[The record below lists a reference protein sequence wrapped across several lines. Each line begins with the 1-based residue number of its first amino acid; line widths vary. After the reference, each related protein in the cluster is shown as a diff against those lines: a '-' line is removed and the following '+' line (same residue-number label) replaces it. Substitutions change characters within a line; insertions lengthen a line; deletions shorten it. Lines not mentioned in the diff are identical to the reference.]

1 MYSRMSP
8 RATLQALA
16 HLPLTAEF
24 KLCEVDLSQM
34 LPESALAPF
43 RAELSQRSKR
53 RLKRAATERRAIAR
67 EAATT
72 AAEQKPFELTAKVC
86 RRPCVPLVSAA
97 LPSVAALSAAVLHF
111 RMGLCHI
118 ACATSYLCGN
128 NTGIFHG

>member
-1 MYSRMSP
+1 MYSSLK
-8 RATLQALA
+8 TLRVTVQALA

-67 EAATT
+67 EAANT

-86 RRPCVPLVSAA
+86 RRARLPLLCAPS
-97 LPSVAALSAAVLHF
+97 PSVAALFAAVLYF
-111 RMGLCHI
+111 RAW
-118 ACATSYLCGN
+118 ACATPLVPHLSLC
-128 NTGIFHG
+128 